1 MREIPHSYKG
11 GKRSV
16 TCSKTGPVTRADAAW
31 RRSAK
36 IFELDFMVVG
46 VNFPKCI
53 AEIDRR
59 QESSSVVAFRRQAF
73 S

>member
-1 MREIPHSYKG
+1 M
-11 GKRSV
+11 
-16 TCSKTGPVTRADAAW
+16 TRADAAW

-46 VNFPKCI
+46 DDFSKCI
-53 AEIDRR
+53 AEIDRH
-59 QESSSVVAFRRQAF
+59 QESSSGVALRRQAF

>member
-1 MREIPHSYKG
+1 M
-11 GKRSV
+11 
-16 TCSKTGPVTRADAAW
+16 GPVTRADAAW

-36 IFELDFMVVG
+36 IFELDFMVAR
-46 VNFPKCI
+46 VNCPKCI

>member
-1 MREIPHSYKG
+1 M
-11 GKRSV
+11 
-16 TCSKTGPVTRADAAW
+16 TRADAAW

-46 VNFPKCI
+46 DVFPKGI
-53 AEIDRR
+53 AEIDRH